1 MEKQIEVTDL
11 DLRYENHRLKSP
23 GSEKIMLNSILENGI
38 RDPLQG
44 VDIRDCKILLDGF
57 KRYRCAKKLN
67 IGIVPY
73 ISLGSDE
80 ALAIIQLIR
89 LSNAKSLSIV
99 EQARWIDELKTV
111 YQMGTA
117 DIARLLEKSKSW
129 VSMRSG
135 IITEMSN
142 CVKDNI
148 FKGKFPVY
156 SFMYT
161 LRQFMRMNGTK
172 GKEIDQFVESVAGK
186 GLSTRDIELLAH
198 GYFKGPDEFRQQ
210 IRNGNLSWGLKSLKE
225 SIPVRKDCTEVERA
239 MLTNLELTQKYIQR
253 LTVKFKDDRY
263 KTGAFYAQANLL
275 SGGILRQLDT
285 FTKGLRDFH
294 DKSGQA

>member
-1 MEKQIEVTDL
+1 METQIEITDL

-23 GSEKIMLNSILENGI
+23 GAEKIMLNSILEKGI

-44 VDIRDCKILLDGF
+44 VDTRDHKILLDGF

-67 IGIVPY
+67 IAIVPY
-73 ISLGSDE
+73 ISLGNDE

-99 EQARWIDELKTV
+99 EQARWIDELKNV
-111 YQMGTA
+111 CLMSTA
-117 DIARLLEKSKSW
+117 DIARMLEKSKSW

-135 IITEMSN
+135 LIAEMTD

-156 SFMYT
+156 SYMYT
-161 LRQFMRMNGTK
+161 LRQFMRMNGNDK
-172 GKEIDQFVESVAGK
+172 KEIDQFVESVAGK

-198 GYFKGPDEFRQQ
+198 GYFKGSDEFRQQ
-210 IRNGNLSWGLKSLKE
+210 IRSGNLSWSLKSLRE
-225 SIPVRKDCTEVERA
+225 SSQARKNCTEVERA
-239 MLTNLELTQKYIQR
+239 MLTSLEVTQKYMQR
-253 LTVKFKDDRY
+253 LIVQFKDNRY
-263 KTGAFYAQANLL
+263 QTGDFYAQANLL
-275 SGGILRQLDT
+275 SAGILRQLEA
-285 FTKGLRDFH
+285 FAKGLRDFH
-294 DKSGQA
+294 DQSGQA